1 MAMNPLS
8 LIPVFGG
15 LFGESSDVAD
25 RLSAEDL
32 AALEAISAPSYR
44 VQAFN
49 PEEFTATQVSESPEL
64 RNRQLALLDMLQGNA
79 ERGLSESDAA
89 SYELATQRAQ
99 QGARQRDEALIAN
112 AQARGVGG
120 SGVEL
125 ALRQQAGQDAM
136 NRAQEA
142 NLQKTADSA
151 RTRAAYL
158 NAYGNQAGD
167 VRGTDLDLASKNAEI
182 MNRFNQLNTAARN
195 QANEANITRREQ
207 MDRSRYADAMD
218 MARAKSAARSGQ
230 LSAAQMRDSAAG
242 GVRGRFEGLAS
253 GLAGAAFSPGSFGS
267 NIGSQLM
274 GGAKKKPEEEY

>member
-99 QGARQRDEALIAN
+99 QGARQRDEALILGKRHHPAIGR
-112 AQARGVGG
+112 AHLQSSHLAAADFDAAELRTSWQAEAALRTSIALDPVFRGMLGVWRLVARGEPGRPG
-120 SGVEL
+120 PG
-125 ALRQQAGQDAM
+125 
-136 NRAQEA
+136 
-142 NLQKTADSA
+142 
-151 RTRAAYL
+151 
-158 NAYGNQAGD
+158 
-167 VRGTDLDLASKNAEI
+167 
-182 MNRFNQLNTAARN
+182 
-195 QANEANITRREQ
+195 
-207 MDRSRYADAMD
+207 
-218 MARAKSAARSGQ
+218 RSG
-230 LSAAQMRDSAAG
+230 RRI
-242 GVRGRFEGLAS
+242 VRGRPFPANQRQAGLHGDRKVDGGVVSINSAN
-253 GLAGAAFSPGSFGS
+253 GRRLAGYRGWRGERFQSPR
-267 NIGSQLM
+267 
-274 GGAKKKPEEEY
+274 GGT